1 MEVLQMAQKIID
13 FLMDFSYE
21 IASLSLSTQI
31 ILFGF
36 AIVTL
41 VLLTKEAIF
50 QARDLLNLV
59 RTTRAK
65 DQKFNRLIAEAEQRI
80 QRIPVMV
87 EGYSDSG
94 IDPRE
99 LNPEYQNEDLR
110 FK

>member
-1 MEVLQMAQKIID
+1 MAQKIID
-13 FLMDFSYE
+13 FLMNFSYE

-59 RTTRAK
+59 RTTRAR

-87 EGYSDSG
+87 EGYSDPG